1 MAGTVPHIVGDKRG
15 FPHFVGTKGSPAFCG
30 RLVFMTA
37 SPPTADVPDAVSV
50 IDAEGR
56 LVAEDPGLP
65 AELYQELYRK
75 MVLART
81 LDRRMLA
88 LQRQG
93 RVGTYPMLE
102 GQEAVQIGSALALA
116 PDDYLFPS
124 YREHGVQIARGL
136 PVEVFMSYWRGL
148 PNSDWDVAKYRQ
160 GIITVPIASQL
171 PHAVGYSYVTKL
183 AGEDT
188 VTAVY
193 FGDGATSEV
202 DFHSGM
208 NFAGVWKTPTV
219 FICSNNLYA
228 ISVPYEL
235 QTASPTIAQ
244 KALAY
249 GFDGVRV
256 DGMDP
261 IAVYL
266 TTREAV
272 EKARMGG
279 GPTLIE
285 AMTYRYG
292 AHATADDAR
301 LYRDAAEED
310 GWRHRDPITRLER
323 FLESRRE
330 WDEAVG
336 EKVAAETTDQ
346 VEAAITEIEAR
357 ALPGR
362 DEAIRHGFH
371 RIPTHVVD
379 QLHAMQRAH
388 GEEETPF
395 SPDEM
400 WSVGRDT
407 LPDCATERWTMA
419 EAINAALHQAMERS
433 DQTILLGEDIGVSG
447 GVFRITEGLQQKYG
461 PARVIDTP
469 LNESGIVG
477 TAVGMAL
484 AGARPVP
491 EIQFD
496 GFVYPAFDQIVSHLG
511 RFRYRTRGHASVPVV
526 VRFPSGAGIGAH
538 EHHCD
543 SPEAYFV
550 HAPGLVVVC
559 PSTPIDAKG
568 LLAAALEG
576 EDPVIFLEPKVL
588 YRAGREDV
596 PVDHYTLPIGRARVR
611 RTGTDATIVTYGGM
625 VPVCLEAADQVEAS
639 VEVIDLRTL
648 FPWDRETV
656 LESVRRTGRLLV
668 VQEPQGAAGVASD
681 VAAVVGEEAIFDLVA
696 PIHRVTGF
704 DVPWPQFAI
713 ERHGLVDAA
722 RVSME
727 LRALLDD

>member
-1 MAGTVPHIVGDKRG
+1 MGD
-15 FPHFVGTKGSPAFCG
+15 
-30 RLVFMTA
+30 
-37 SPPTADVPDAVSV
+37 
-50 IDAEGR
+50 
-56 LVAEDPGLP
+56 DPGLP
-65 AELYQELYRK
+65 PELYQELYRK

-102 GQEAVQIGSALALA
+102 GQEAVQIGSALAFEER
-116 PDDYLFPS
+116 DFIFPS
-124 YREHGVQIARGL
+124 YREHGVEIARGL
-136 PVEVFMSYWRGL
+136 PIEVFMAYWRGL
-148 PNSDWDVAKYRQ
+148 PNSGWDIHRYRQ
-160 GIITVPIASQL
+160 NIVTVPIATQL

-183 AGEDT
+183 RGEDT
-188 VTAVY
+188 VTGVY

-202 DFHSGM
+202 DFHTGM

-228 ISVPYEL
+228 ISVPYEK
-235 QTASPTIAQ
+235 QTAAETIAQ
-244 KALAY
+244 KAIAY
-249 GFDGVRV
+249 GFEGVRV

-266 TTREAV
+266 ATREAV
-272 EKARMGG
+272 AKARRGD

-292 AHATADDAR
+292 PHATADDAR
-301 LYRDAAEED
+301 LYRPAAEEEE
-310 GWRHRDPITRLER
+310 WRQRDPIRRLEK
-323 FLESRRE
+323 FLESRGE
-330 WDEAVG
+330 WDETAG
-336 EKVAAETTDQ
+336 EKVAMETADL
-346 VEAAITEIEAR
+346 VEAAIAEIEAR
-357 ALPGR
+357 PLPGR
-362 DEAIRHGFH
+362 DDTVRHAFS
-371 RIPTHVVD
+371 RIPAHVVD
-379 QLHAMQRAH
+379 QLHAMQRSH
-388 GEEETPF
+388 GEPETVF
-395 SPDEM
+395 SADEV
-400 WSVGRDT
+400 WEVGHDE
-407 LPDCATERWTMA
+407 LPDGPTESWTMA
-419 EAINAALHQAMERS
+419 QAINAALHQAMERDDS
-433 DQTILLGEDIGVSG
+433 TIVLGEDVGVTG
-447 GVFRITEGLQQKYG
+447 GVFRITDGLYERFG
-461 PARVIDTP
+461 PDRVIDSP

-477 TAVGMAL
+477 TAIGMAL
-484 AGARPVP
+484 AGARPIA

-511 RFRYRTRGHASVPVV
+511 RFRYRTRSNAAVPVV
-526 VRFPSGAGIGAH
+526 VRFPNGAGIGAH

-559 PSTPIDAKG
+559 PSSPIDAKG
-568 LLAAALEG
+568 LLAAALTG

-611 RTGTDATIVTYGGM
+611 RHGDDATIVTYGGM
-625 VPVCLEAADQVEAS
+625 VPVCLEAAERVDAS

-668 VQEPQGAAGVASD
+668 VQEPQGTAGVASD
-681 VAAVVGEEAIFDLVA
+681 VAAVVAEEAIYDLEA
-696 PIHRVTGF
+696 PIRRVTGF

-722 RVSME
+722 RVTME
-727 LRALLDD
+727 LELLLRD

>member
-1 MAGTVPHIVGDKRG
+1 M
-15 FPHFVGTKGSPAFCG
+15 
-30 RLVFMTA
+30 LE
-37 SPPTADVPDAVSV
+37 V

-56 LVAEDPGLP
+56 LVGDDPGLP
-65 AELYQELYRK
+65 PELYQELYRK

-102 GQEAVQIGSALALA
+102 GQEAVQIGSALAFEER
-116 PDDYLFPS
+116 DFIFPS
-124 YREHGVQIARGL
+124 YREHGVEIARGL
-136 PVEVFMSYWRGL
+136 PIEVFMAYWRGL
-148 PNSDWDVAKYRQ
+148 PNSGWDIHRYRQ
-160 GIITVPIASQL
+160 NIVTVPIATQL

-183 AGEDT
+183 RGEDT
-188 VTAVY
+188 VTGVY

-202 DFHSGM
+202 DFHTGM

-228 ISVPYEL
+228 ISVPYEK
-235 QTASPTIAQ
+235 QTAAETIAQ
-244 KALAY
+244 KAIAY
-249 GFDGVRV
+249 GFEGVRV

-266 TTREAV
+266 ATREAV
-272 EKARMGG
+272 AKARRGD

-292 AHATADDAR
+292 PHATADDAR
-301 LYRDAAEED
+301 LYRPAAEEEE
-310 GWRHRDPITRLER
+310 WRQRDPIRRLEK
-323 FLESRRE
+323 FLESRGE
-330 WDEAVG
+330 WDETAG
-336 EKVAAETTDQ
+336 EKVAMETADL
-346 VEAAITEIEAR
+346 VEAAIAEIEAR
-357 ALPGR
+357 PLPGR
-362 DEAIRHGFH
+362 DDTIRHAFS
-371 RIPTHVVD
+371 RIPAHVVD
-379 QLHAMQRAH
+379 QLHAMQRSH
-388 GEEETPF
+388 GEPETVF
-395 SPDEM
+395 SADEV
-400 WSVGRDT
+400 WEVGHDE
-407 LPDCATERWTMA
+407 LPDGPTESWTMA
-419 EAINAALHQAMERS
+419 QAINAALHQAMERDDS
-433 DQTILLGEDIGVSG
+433 TIVLGEDVGVTG
-447 GVFRITEGLQQKYG
+447 GVFRITDGLYERFG
-461 PARVIDTP
+461 PDRVIDSP

-477 TAVGMAL
+477 TAIGMAL
-484 AGARPVP
+484 AGARPIA

-511 RFRYRTRGHASVPVV
+511 RFRYRTRSNAAVPVV
-526 VRFPSGAGIGAH
+526 VRFPNGAGIGAH

-559 PSTPIDAKG
+559 PSSPIDAKG
-568 LLAAALEG
+568 LLAAALTG

-611 RTGTDATIVTYGGM
+611 RHGDDATIVTYGGM
-625 VPVCLEAADQVEAS
+625 VPVCLEAAERVDAS

-668 VQEPQGAAGVASD
+668 VQEPQGTAGVASD
-681 VAAVVGEEAIFDLVA
+681 VAAVVAEEAIYDLEA
-696 PIHRVTGF
+696 PIRRVTGF

-722 RVSME
+722 RVTME
-727 LRALLDD
+727 LELLLRD